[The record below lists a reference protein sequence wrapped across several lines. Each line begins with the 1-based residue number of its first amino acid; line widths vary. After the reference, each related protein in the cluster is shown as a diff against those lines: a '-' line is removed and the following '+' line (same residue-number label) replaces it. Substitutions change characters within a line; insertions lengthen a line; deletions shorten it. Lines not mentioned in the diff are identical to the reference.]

1 MGPPLAGAPRVLE
14 RQLLQAAVDG
24 DLRRFKGM
32 VTALD
37 AGKGCPREAVEA
49 VKHDGAGALH
59 LAARQGRTPVCAYLV
74 EELRVDVNAMDD
86 SGITPL
92 GHAVGAGTVDSVRYL
107 LDHGANP
114 DKTDVTN
121 DDLELQTARRHKAEQ
136 EVGTLKEER
145 KKLECS
151 FATLNEEK
159 KKLECSVASLKEEK
173 KKLEYYVA
181 DLLKLA
187 HVQKDKMKEIV
198 DICGE

>member
-86 SGITPL
+86 S
-92 GHAVGAGTVDSVRYL
+92 
-107 LDHGANP
+107 
-114 DKTDVTN
+114 DVTN